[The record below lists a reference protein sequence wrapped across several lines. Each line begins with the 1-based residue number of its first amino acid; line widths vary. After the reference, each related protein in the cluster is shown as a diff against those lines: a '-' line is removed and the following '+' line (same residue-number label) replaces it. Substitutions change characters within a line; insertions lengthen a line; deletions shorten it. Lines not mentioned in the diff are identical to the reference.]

1 MPPDH
6 AAAPARPGLGVWR
19 DPVLWAALAAPLLF
33 WTGLL
38 LLTRPE
44 TDLGWPLQ
52 GAWAFTRVAL
62 VSPLAEELVFRGA
75 IQGWL
80 QRVLRRPLPGPLSLP
95 NLLTSAL
102 FASAHALYHAPAWAA
117 AVLIPSLVFGHFRD
131 RYQGLGMPITLHIY
145 YNSGYY
151 WLFGPP

>member
-1 MPPDH
+1 M
-6 AAAPARPGLGVWR
+6 ARAPLWIESWR
-19 DPVLWAALAAPLLF
+19 DPVLWAALVVPLWF
-33 WTGLL
+33 WAGLYL
-38 LLTRPE
+38 LARPGVE
-44 TDLGWPLQ
+44 SGWPLD
-52 GAWAFTRVAL
+52 GPWTFARLAL

-75 IQGWL
+75 VQGWL
-80 QRVLRRPLPGPLSLP
+80 QRVVRRPLPGPLSLP

-102 FASAHALYHAPAWAA
+102 FAATHALYHAPAWAA

-131 RYQGLGMPITLHIY
+131 HYRGLVLPMALHVY